1 MLRRILLLVLML
13 TGTASLLSAAEPLRL
28 VNLAVRLRLEA
39 GRAVY
44 LGFSVSNSS
53 GAADSPTPIR
63 ILVRA
68 SGPSASVFGLSAAN
82 EVELKLNN
90 SNAKVLATW
99 KDARSQVIAAATS
112 VGAFPFGTGTG
123 DDAMILEARPGGLT
137 VTVSAKQA
145 GESVVEAY
153 QLP

>member
-1 MLRRILLLVLML
+1 
-13 TGTASLLSAAEPLRL
+13 
-28 VNLAVRLRLEA
+28 
-39 GRAVY
+39 
-44 LGFSVSNSS
+44 
-53 GAADSPTPIR
+53 
-63 ILVRA
+63 
-68 SGPSASVFGLSAAN
+68 VFGLSAAN

-112 VGAFPFGTGTG
+112 VGAFPYGTGTG
-123 DDAMILEARPGGLT
+123 DDAMILEAPPGGLT